1 MILVIS
7 MATNKYN
14 KFYNKLINI
23 PSVKNTNIKIISKNS
38 DLLTI
43 DFTNITGIIITG
55 SPLSVISINNRIYK
69 KIQKILI
76 PLLLTDVP
84 VLGICFGYG
93 CINSFLGGD
102 LIKMKQ
108 SEHLIKEINLKENI
122 LFKGFENKIL
132 NVGLY
137 HSDEIYNLSSLLTPI
152 AYDLEG
158 KLMGFTDN
166 KRYYGVQ
173 FHPEAFVET
182 HFVVD
187 NFLEICNKNLNVL

>member
-1 MILVIS
+1 MILIIS

-23 PSVKNTNIKIISKNS
+23 PSIKDSNVRIISKNS
-38 DLLTI
+38 DLRTL
-43 DFTNITGIIITG
+43 DFTEVTGIIITG
-55 SPLSVISINNRIYK
+55 SPLSVISINNNIYK

-102 LIKMKQ
+102 LIKMKE
-108 SEHLIKEINLKENI
+108 SEHLVKEITLKENI
-122 LFKGFENKIL
+122 IFKGYENKTIDA
-132 NVGLY
+132 GLY
-137 HSDEIYNLSSLLTPI
+137 HSDEIYNLSPLLTPI
-152 AYDLEG
+152 AYDLNG
-158 KLMGFTDN
+158 KIMGFTNN

-173 FHPEAFVET
+173 FHPEALVET
-182 HFVVD
+182 HFVID
-187 NFLEICNKNLNVL
+187 NFLEVCKKII

>member
-1 MILVIS
+1 

-23 PSVKNTNIKIISKNS
+23 PSIKNSNIRIISKNS
-38 DLLTI
+38 DLRTVN
-43 DFTNITGIIITG
+43 FAEITGIIITG
-55 SPLSVISINNRIYK
+55 SPLSVISINNSIYK

-76 PLLLTDVP
+76 SILLTDVP

-102 LIKMKQ
+102 LLKMKE
-108 SEHLIKEINLKENI
+108 SEHLVKEITLKENI
-122 LFKGFENKIL
+122 IFKGFENKTM

-137 HSDEIYNLSSLLTPI
+137 HSDEIYNLSPMLTPI
-152 AYDLEG
+152 AYDLQG
-158 KLMGFTDN
+158 KIMGFTNN

-173 FHPEAFVET
+173 FHPEALVST
-182 HFVVD
+182 HFVID
-187 NFLEICNKNLNVL
+187 NFLEICKKK